1 MPPQDQ
7 WIPLEIGKGGGG
19 CCLVDKGCR
28 GPGMSA
34 SEVFET
40 VWIVGNINRLV
51 NGAASESEVSRC
63 SGEKK
68 NFRKP
73 AKLQDRPSVIGIT

>member
-1 MPPQDQ
+1 
-7 WIPLEIGKGGGG
+7 
-19 CCLVDKGCR
+19 
-28 GPGMSA
+28 MSA

-68 NFRKP
+68 
-73 AKLQDRPSVIGIT
+73 KLS